1 MVVSPDRL
9 EALRQI
15 LSDEILNQFAEALL
29 DCSSLE
35 NLRNPVL
42 RLEAFV
48 ENGDNQS
55 DNRKRNRDQGSPIV
69 SVRLPSAFTQQLRL
83 QALFP

>member
-9 EALRQI
+9 EALRQV
-15 LSDEILNQFAEALL
+15 LRDEILDRFAEALL
-29 DCSSLE
+29 DCSSLQE
-35 NLRNPVL
+35 YQKPVL

-55 DNRKRNRDQGSPIV
+55 NSRKRSRDQGSPV
-69 SVRLPSAFTQQLRL
+69 LSVCVPRP
-83 QALFP
+83 